1 MARNEFDVET
11 QGQQSTSAGAADDYA
26 AMMADGDD
34 EVAPRQVG
42 FPLAPPFLR
51 YVLNVVKAERRQ
63 AKVGDGVG
71 ARAQIEI
78 IAGPADTAGMKFFD
92 SGNILYGF
100 VPSRMGGKPPN
111 QKPLTDEEFAK
122 KVKSRRAGFNRI
134 RQALGLATA
143 MPSDLSP
150 QAVDAWCAQ
159 FPPSGHFVA
168 EIRVERGNDGVER
181 NRVVWESVAGLN
193 EPELDRQGR
202 QTGKTA
208 LEVAVADIAA
218 YDAKAAATQVNAN
231 TAASLNPNG

>member
-11 QGQQSTSAGAADDYA
+11 QGQGTSAGAADDYA
-26 AMMADGDD
+26 AMLAEGDD

-42 FPLAPPFLR
+42 FPLAPPFL
-51 YVLNVVKAERRQ
+51 YYHLKVVKAERRQ
-63 AKVGDGVG
+63 ARQGDGVG
-71 ARAQIEI
+71 ARAQIQILE
-78 IAGPADTAGMKFFD
+78 GPADTAGMKFFD

-111 QKPLTDEEFAK
+111 QKPLNEEEFAK
-122 KVKSRRAGFNRI
+122 KTKSRKHGFNRI
-134 RQALGLATA
+134 RAALNLAQA

-159 FPPSGHFVA
+159 FEHANSFIA
-168 EIRVERGNDGVER
+168 EIRVERGSDGVER
-181 NRVVWESVAGLN
+181 NRIIWESVAGLN

-208 LEVAVADIAA
+208 HEEAVAQIAA
-218 YDAKAAATQVNAN
+218 FDAKAAAKNPN